1 MLDSSKVMGKW
12 GRAYL
17 PTWLIAL
24 RYSSVTSW
32 KTIVSNMIPVTHHG
46 KSRLKK
52 QQHRHHSWKAVPGGC
67 LRSASE
73 WEDPPQG
80 PPTDYPSTEQLG
92 GAYSFSWIIAKKL
105 DKQIKNDRPP
115 YNRII
120 QNPDCGYSYYTKAEP
135 ACGFSGDKGKPK
147 CTHALNQEDKN

>member
-12 GRAYL
+12 GKAYL

-32 KTIVSNMIPVTHHG
+32 KTIVSNMIPVTHYG

-52 QQHRHHSWKAVPGGC
+52 KQSENKKSWKRLVGGC
-67 LRSASE
+67 TCGPSE
-73 WEDPPQG
+73 WADPQQA
-80 PPTDYPSTEQLG
+80 PPFIDMRELSNFVYDW
-92 GAYSFSWIIAKKL
+92 SFIILHKLKLVTTSLAAKERVKVE
-105 DKQIKNDRPP
+105 
-115 YNRII
+115 
-120 QNPDCGYSYYTKAEP
+120 NPDCGYSYYTKAEP
-135 ACGFSGDKGKPK
+135 ACGFSGDKGKPQ